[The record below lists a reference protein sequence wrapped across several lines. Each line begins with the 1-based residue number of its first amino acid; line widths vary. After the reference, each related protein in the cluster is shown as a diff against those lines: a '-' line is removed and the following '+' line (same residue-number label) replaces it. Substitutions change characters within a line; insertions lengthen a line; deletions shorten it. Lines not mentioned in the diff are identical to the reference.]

1 MTTHATSTPLP
12 APSDA
17 HRRAPRTQ
25 NTAAPVVAAVDGSP
39 ASNEAIQT
47 AVHLAATLEAPIV
60 FVYVRRGPAGFLG
73 WPEYQRRLTAKMRQA
88 RRALDDAL
96 LAAAAG
102 GVRAEG
108 EILEGAPQRRI
119 AEFADARGAQLVVVG
134 SRRHKLGRS
143 VSSAI
148 VRAARPPVVVARAL
162 NRLAPKRDTA

>member
-1 MTTHATSTPLP
+1 MTTYATST
-12 APSDA
+12 
-17 HRRAPRTQ
+17 Q
-25 NTAAPVVAAVDGSP
+25 NTGAPVVAAVDGSP

-47 AVHLAATLEAPIV
+47 AVDLAATLDAPIV
-60 FVYVRRGPAGFLG
+60 FVHVRRGPAGFLG
-73 WPEYQRRLTAKMRQA
+73 SPDYQRRLTAKMQQG

-119 AEFADARGAQLVVVG
+119 AEFAEARDAQLVVVG

-143 VSSAI
+143 VSNAV
-148 VRAARPPVVVARAL
+148 VRTARRPVVVAHEL
-162 NRLAPKRDTA
+162 NRLAPKRNTA